1 MKCAMCSNEL
11 NKDHEFILVQEGV
24 EVKTCGHCFVLV
36 RIYET
41 LQDIKN
47 VLGEEE
53 SNVNN

>member
-11 NKDHEFILVQEGV
+11 NKDHEFILIQKEV

-47 VLGEEE
+47 VLGKEEKDDT
-53 SNVNN
+53 